1 MPAIFRSKDILV
13 DYYNN
18 PDHPAWAKDLI
29 CRAINTNG
37 TIEQADLDI
46 ILNEILNEVTT
57 TSLVIPANFGVAY
70 PKIVLNSLKHISG
83 VNALANNQEI
93 KFCEEGL
100 TLIFG
105 FNGSG
110 KSSYFRILNM
120 MANADIN
127 YPVLQN
133 IYSQTPAPFHV
144 KLDYTIAGTRTTY
157 TWNGISNFPP
167 ELTHIRFFDAN
178 YSKRLLEPH
187 DSHTYLFESYFLRI
201 YQSINWAVESLND
214 LEAISLR
221 DYNELKSL
229 CNNTICMSLKNA
241 LLQHFREE
249 LSLLGMGYLQV
260 EVEMEDL
267 MLPTSKIKFKIL
279 NK

>member
-1 MPAIFRSKDILV
+1 MPAIFHSKDILV

-46 ILNEILNEVTT
+46 ILDEILNEVTT
-57 TSLVIPANFGVAY
+57 PSLVIPANFGVAY

-201 YQSINWAVESLND
+201 YQSINWAVESFNNLG
-214 LEAISLR
+214 AISLR

-229 CNNTICMSLKNA
+229 CNNTICMS
-241 LLQHFREE
+241 
-249 LSLLGMGYLQV
+249 
-260 EVEMEDL
+260 
-267 MLPTSKIKFKIL
+267 
-279 NK
+279 

>member
-1 MPAIFRSKDILV
+1 MPAIFHSKDILV

-57 TSLVIPANFGVAY
+57 PSLVIPANFGVAY

-105 FNGSG
+105 F
-110 KSSYFRILNM
+110 
-120 MANADIN
+120 
-127 YPVLQN
+127 
-133 IYSQTPAPFHV
+133 
-144 KLDYTIAGTRTTY
+144 
-157 TWNGISNFPP
+157 
-167 ELTHIRFFDAN
+167 
-178 YSKRLLEPH
+178 
-187 DSHTYLFESYFLRI
+187 
-201 YQSINWAVESLND
+201 
-214 LEAISLR
+214 
-221 DYNELKSL
+221 
-229 CNNTICMSLKNA
+229 ICLA
-241 LLQHFREE
+241 
-249 LSLLGMGYLQV
+249 
-260 EVEMEDL
+260 
-267 MLPTSKIKFKIL
+267 
-279 NK
+279 